1 MQKRSVFFTIALLAG
16 LLNPLVA
23 QAQSTAQYPDIRAF
37 GTSPQWLTTK
47 VYIEGAPDIDV
58 KDKYPG
64 VVGISMWDPER
75 NRYEFF
81 YTDTGLSKYDQGGG
95 GYFMVTGDRKTHILV
110 PDKGPH
116 RSIVRRLEVLNNQEF
131 TYSREVPRDMVQTN
145 ENVRIYVVHAP
156 YTGPIKTTPTN

>member
-1 MQKRSVFFTIALLAG
+1 MQKRSVFFAIALLAG

-156 YTGPIKTTPTN
+156 YTGPIKTTPTH